1 MVMQTGLASGHTALK
16 VLDQSHMVY
25 QAQGK
30 GKGKDPG
37 PSAFPFEFEFPS
49 TINNSNEP
57 LPPTFRAVHP
67 AMEGWIR
74 YTVRVHVIKYGLWP
88 RETCVQALYFPTSKL
103 INRCHQK
110 NLHSSA
116 LSSKVL
122 SSTRSSALARDLAH
136 GCQEIR
142 LRVRQVEDFASQTSL

>member
-16 VLDQSHMVY
+16 LLDQSHMVY
-25 QAQGK
+25 EAK

-37 PSAFPFEFEFPS
+37 ASAFPFEFEFPS

-88 RETCVQALYFPTSKL
+88 RETCV
-103 INRCHQK
+103 
-110 NLHSSA
+110 
-116 LSSKVL
+116 
-122 SSTRSSALARDLAH
+122 
-136 GCQEIR
+136 
-142 LRVRQVEDFASQTSL
+142 